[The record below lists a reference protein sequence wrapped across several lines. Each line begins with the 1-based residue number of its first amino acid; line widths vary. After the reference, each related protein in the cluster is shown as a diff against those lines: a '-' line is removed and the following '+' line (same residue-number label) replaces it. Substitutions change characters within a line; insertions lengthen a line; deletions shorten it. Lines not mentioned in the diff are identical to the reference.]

1 MDRKQRPVL
10 IAGPTASGKSAL
22 ALALAERCGGV
33 VINADAAQVYGCWR
47 ILTARPD
54 AGDLARAPH
63 RLYGHVACAASYS
76 VGHWLRDATAAIAD
90 AERVGQRPIIV
101 GGTGLYFHALTS
113 GLARI
118 PPIPAE
124 IRARS
129 LAMDLASMRAALDPE
144 TAGRIDLNNPMR
156 VQRAWEVLAA
166 TGRGLASWQA
176 ETEVAVMPADTAV
189 RIVLEIE
196 KDLLNINIERRFRAM
211 LEEGV
216 LDEVRAFTDW
226 ARPSA
231 QAIGA
236 AELRAH
242 LTGAVSLAEA
252 TEAAVT
258 ATRRFAKRQRTW
270 FRGRMQGWKTLD
282 PRDALNSVAS
292 L

>member
-1 MDRKQRPVL
+1 MLISRWRRKQRPVL

-22 ALALAERCGGV
+22 ALALAERDGGV

-63 RLYGHVACAASYS
+63 RLYGHVACAADYS

-90 AERVGQRPIIV
+90 AERAGQRPIIV

-124 IRARS
+124 FRA
-129 LAMDLASMRAALDPE
+129 LASRWPMDLAAMRAALDPE
-144 TAGRIDLNNPMR
+144 TAGRIDLSNPMR

-166 TGRGLASWQA
+166 TGRGLADWQA
-176 ETEVAVMPADTAV
+176 ETEAAVMPADAAV

-196 KDLLNINIERRFRAM
+196 KDLLNINIERRFTHARRRRARR
-211 LEEGV
+211 G
-216 LDEVRAFTDW
+216 
-226 ARPSA
+226 ARLHRL
-231 QAIGA
+231 G
-236 AELRAH
+236 
-242 LTGAVSLAEA
+242 
-252 TEAAVT
+252 EAA
-258 ATRRFAKRQRTW
+258 AQLLARRSSAPT
-270 FRGRMQGWKTLD
+270 
-282 PRDALNSVAS
+282 
-292 L
+292 